1 MLNDKTVTELSA
13 RADNALRTVPGVVGA
28 VYFVRDP
35 DGPGDAR
42 PRAVIVSIPEE
53 HAHAAVHMLEG
64 TLASVRRRPEGLG
77 AQVREMM
84 GEGID
89 RWAADAV
96 DATEEI
102 IKARAESVKKRV
114 LAEAPPEI
122 CEHEVN
128 LAHKVIAELDKN
140 VPETIRAVLA
150 VFIEHVR
157 KGWALEAEMTS
168 ESVATFM
175 WDLMGSPTCGGHDK
189 APEAGA

>member
-1 MLNDKTVTELSA
+1 MMNDKTVTTISN
-13 RADNALRTVPGVVGA
+13 RADKALRGVPGIVGA
-28 VYFVRDP
+28 AYFLRDP
-35 DGPGDAR
+35 GGPGDAQ
-42 PRAVIVSIPEE
+42 PRAVVVSVREE

-64 TLASVRRRPEGLG
+64 TLAAVRRRPDGLG

-102 IKARAESVKKRV
+102 IAARAESVKKRV

-128 LAHKVIAELDKN
+128 LAHKLIAELDKN
-140 VPETIRAVLA
+140 VPETIRSVIA
-150 VFIEHVR
+150 VFIEHMR

-189 APEAGA
+189 DPEAGA